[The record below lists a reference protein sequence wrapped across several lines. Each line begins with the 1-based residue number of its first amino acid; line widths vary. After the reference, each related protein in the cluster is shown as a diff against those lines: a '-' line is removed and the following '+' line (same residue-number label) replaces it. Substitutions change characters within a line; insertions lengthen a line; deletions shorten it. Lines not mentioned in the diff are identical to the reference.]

1 MDKDVEMLRNTGNAV
16 VDLQIKYRSSSL
28 SERMEIRPQL
38 DELLKKYTEYQI
50 VLLREGV
57 ITSDEDLKEMV
68 EIQKEIDQAAQ
79 TQQLV
84 KAFAKTIVFVAK
96 KVV

>member
-1 MDKDVEMLRNTGNAV
+1 MDKDVEMIRKMGNAV
-16 VDLQIKYRSSSL
+16 VDLQVKYRSSSL

-38 DELLKKYTEYQI
+38 EG
-50 VLLREGV
+50 LLRKYADYQLILFRDGV
-57 ITSDEDLKEMV
+57 ITTEDDLREMV
-68 EIQKEIDQAAQ
+68 ELQKEIDKAAQ

-84 KAFAKTIVFVAK
+84 KAFAKTIAFVAK